1 MTRPAWIFFDLF
13 DTLAAVDEKVYYAG
27 KRAAA
32 EAAGVPYEDFLR
44 AWKETSPD
52 ASVGRLRT
60 PFDRALKALSA
71 LGFMDRAAAA
81 AVARLDVETIQRC
94 VHLYEGGE
102 ECLKTLRE
110 RGFRLGL
117 ISNATAT
124 TAFVVSP
131 LRLRELL
138 DLLVFSYEAGAV
150 KPDRLLFERALTRAG
165 CRAQEALFV
174 GDGANREL
182 DAARDLGFQTL
193 WMDHP
198 VKALSFRDPDGLS
211 SEDHPRVRSFS
222 ELLSLPE
229 LQAAT

>member
-1 MTRPAWIFFDLF
+1 MPIPRWIFFDLF
-13 DTLAAVDEKVYYAG
+13 DTLATVDEEVYYAG

-32 EAAGVPYEDFLR
+32 EGAGVPFEAFLR
-44 AWKETSPD
+44 VWRETSAE

-60 PFDRALKALSA
+60 PFERAFKALSA
-71 LGFMDRAAAA
+71 LGVSDRAAAA
-81 AVARLDVETIQRC
+81 EVARLDVETIQKC
-94 VHLYEGGE
+94 VRLYDGGE
-102 ECLKTLRE
+102 ECLKSLRE

-138 DLLVFSYEAGAV
+138 DLLVFSYEAGVV
-150 KPDRLLFERALTRAG
+150 KPDRAIFDRALARAS
-165 CRAQEALFV
+165 CRAEEALFV

-182 DAARDLGFQTL
+182 DAARDLGFGTL

-198 VKALSFRDPDGLS
+198 VKAHSFRDPDGLS
-211 SEDHPRVRSFS
+211 SPDHPRVASFS
-222 ELLSLPE
+222 ELLRFPA
-229 LQAAT
+229 LQGG

>member
-1 MTRPAWIFFDLF
+1 MALPRWVFFDLF
-13 DTLAAVDEKVYYAG
+13 DTLATVEEEVYYAG

-32 EAAGVPYEDFLR
+32 QAAGVPYPLFLES
-44 AWKETSPD
+44 WKKTSPE

-60 PFDRALKALSA
+60 PFDRARQALMA
-71 LGFMDRAAAA
+71 LGIEDRAAAA
-81 AVARLDVETIQRC
+81 EVARLDVETIQRC
-94 VHLYEGGE
+94 VRLYDGAEA
-102 ECLKTLRE
+102 CLRRLRE

-124 TAFVVSP
+124 TAFVVSS

-150 KPDRLLFERALTRAG
+150 KPDPAIFRRALDRAG
-165 CRAQEALFV
+165 CHAGEALFV

-182 DAARDLGFQTL
+182 DAARALGFATVQ
-193 WMDHP
+193 MDHP

-211 SEDHPRVRSFS
+211 SPDHLRVASFE
-222 ELLSLPE
+222 ELLDLPL
-229 LQAAT
+229 LQRD

>member
-1 MTRPAWIFFDLF
+1 MGRPSWVFFDLF
-13 DTLAAVDEKVYYAG
+13 DTLAAVEEEVYYAG

-32 EAAGVPYEDFLR
+32 EAAGVPHEAFLA
-44 AWKETSPD
+44 AWRNTSPE

-60 PFDRALKALSA
+60 PFDRAVEALRA
-71 LGFMDRAAAA
+71 LGVTDRAAAA
-81 AVARLDVETIQRC
+81 EVARLDVETIQRC
-94 VHLYEGGE
+94 VRLYDGAEG
-102 ECLKTLRE
+102 CLRRLRE

-131 LRLRELL
+131 LRLRDLL

-150 KPDRLLFERALTRAG
+150 KPDPAIFHRALRRAP
-165 CRAQEALFV
+165 CRPEEALFV

-182 DAARDLGFQTL
+182 DAARDLGFATL
-193 WMDHP
+193 QMDHP

-211 SEDHPRVRSFS
+211 SPDHPRVASFD
-222 ELLSLPE
+222 ELLRLPL
-229 LQAAT
+229 LQGD